1 MIGNSNDEINYSQ
14 KLLLTNT
21 QASKVRKD
29 FSNGL
34 STNIK
39 FSKHQLSKMIQSGV
53 ILIGISGITS
63 GLDNIVKF
71 PFKVLESY
79 SKELNRVDTKKY
91 KNKNNL
97 YIDAE
102 LNIIGKKIKFV
113 LRMTLTSNEM
123 KDIIKVIKK
132 IEKRY

>member
-1 MIGNSNDEINYSQ
+1 M
-14 KLLLTNT
+14 T
-21 QASKVRKD
+21 
-29 FSNGL
+29 
-34 STNIK
+34 
-39 FSKHQLSKMIQSGV
+39 QSGV

-71 PFKVLESY
+71 LFKVLESY

-102 LNIIGKKIKFV
+102 LNIIGKKIKFG
-113 LRMTLTSNEM
+113 LRMTLTNNEM

-132 IEKRY
+132 IEERY